1 MKIKRIRRIA
11 LRVENYRE
19 MFEFNL
25 IITKSLTI
33 NIPILI
39 VILAIEIKEYVYIMI
54 IEKIKS
60 IGYITPLY
68 S

>member
-1 MKIKRIRRIA
+1 
-11 LRVENYRE
+11 

-60 IGYITPLY
+60 IGYI